1 MIAAALFK
9 LHIQVDTC
17 AYRADSNGFLGLWD
31 LLYVGENSTLGNGD
45 SLLAGRDELSAN
57 HRPASDVGEN
67 STLGDGDSGEQL
79 VQL

>member
-57 HRPASDVGEN
+57 HMPASDVGEN
-67 STLGDGDSGEQL
+67 SMDTYENIIKAPLT
-79 VQL
+79 